1 MNMKSLFIL
10 GFVSAGLLT
19 VLPSFQKKPAFDLKS
34 SITRGREVYVTYCLS
49 CHMDQG
55 EGIEG
60 VYPPLA
66 KSDYLMAD
74 KNRAILQ
81 VLYGV
86 TGEMTVN
93 GKVYNGQMTGVDIKD
108 EEVSDVVNYIRN
120 SFGNKGGAVTPAQ
133 VTALRKK

>member
-1 MNMKSLFIL
+1 MQFKSVLIL
-10 GFVSAGLLT
+10 VVVSASSIIALS
-19 VLPSFQKKPAFDLKS
+19 SFQKPAFDLKGS
-34 SITRGREVYVTYCLS
+34 VVRGRETYVTYCLS

-81 VLYGV
+81 VLNGV
-86 TGEMTVN
+86 SGDMTVN
-93 GKVYNGQMTGVDIKD
+93 GKKYNGIMAAIDLTND
-108 EEVSDVVNYIRN
+108 EVSDVINYIRN
-120 SFGNKGGAVTPAQ
+120 SFGNKGPAVTPDQ
-133 VTALRKK
+133 VQALRKK